1 MIRAVVFDVDF
12 TLIYPGPVFGA
23 EGYRSFCERHGMI
36 VDVDRFDDAILTGA
50 ALLDG
55 RDRPEYD
62 VDVYLRYVRH
72 IIERMGASGEAV
84 DSCAREIYD
93 QWAVCR
99 HFELYDDV
107 RPTFEELAA
116 GGVRIG
122 LISNSHRCLDS
133 FQSHFELRGLIGAA
147 VSSAVYGMMKPH
159 PSIFAETLS
168 VLNVSAAEAVMV
180 GDNVRDAIE
189 GALAVGMRAVLI
201 NRGGDVHP
209 DAAGMSATDVPVVTS
224 LREVPNLIGAATG
237 VAGGVREAIREGLH
251 LA

>member
-1 MIRAVVFDVDF
+1 MIRAVIFDVDF

-23 EGYRSFCERHGMI
+23 EGYRAFCERHGMT
-36 VDVDRFDDAILTGA
+36 VDVDRFDEALVTGA

-62 VDVYLRYVRH
+62 ADVYLRYVRH
-72 IIERMGASGEAV
+72 IIGHMGATGEAL
-84 DSCAREIYD
+84 DPCAREIYD

-116 GGVRIG
+116 GGIRIG

-133 FQSHFELRGLIGAA
+133 FQSHFELRGLIGAS

-159 PSIFAETLS
+159 PSIFTETLS
-168 VLNVSAAEAVMV
+168 VLNVSPGEAVMV
-180 GDNVRDAIE
+180 GDNVRDDIE
-189 GALAVGMRAVLI
+189 GALRAGMRAVLI

-209 DAAGMSATDVPVVTS
+209 DAAAMAAADVRVVTS
-224 LREVPNLIGAATG
+224 LRAVPGLIGAATG
-237 VAGGVREAIREGLH
+237 VAGGVRDAVREGLH
-251 LA
+251 PA